1 MLELADE
8 DIEIFIIH
16 YMFKMVSR
24 KMKDKN
30 SPTSKFETKNYNVW
44 DKNYT
49 GLYWQQIEC
58 FRRND

>member
-30 SPTSKFETKNYNVW
+30 SPTSKFETKNYNV
-44 DKNYT
+44 
-49 GLYWQQIEC
+49 
-58 FRRND
+58 